1 MDAAIQ
7 MILHPRATKP
17 VGHASDDSAET
28 YLRKCK
34 QNIEAEVWSLVS
46 SGSRQGVKVVVR
58 EDAIVS
64 VSNGGVFIPFE
75 QLRHNLLI
83 FGGRLCLVTRARGD
97 KGMGFE
103 EGIRLSSGSWLIGY
117 VKPYMVEY
125 AVIAGYL
132 AGVSIPSI
140 LKDVAVLTTRTP
152 FAYAQRPFSDAV
164 ASNALQRKSVL
175 GLQHTVEG
183 IQGPPGTGKSSTIF
197 HIVNSAMPDDMVAIV
212 TCVQNRAVDAL
223 ACKFQ
228 SSAIRFLV
236 IGSPDR
242 LGDTAKQHSLES
254 LVEKDSIVI
263 SQKGSLQKVSRILD
277 LIHSARRKRQAARQ
291 FKCSGWR
298 RWWAAYSRQPLMGDL
313 VVWSKL
319 FEEAESSLRSA
330 RQLASDSISTDT
342 TVFMCTVD
350 ALFRVG
356 KSGPKRRILI
366 IDEAGTVPDYKLPLA
381 VSLGVEAVIA
391 VGDQNQLQPFT
402 HTDVPN
408 GFFHRL
414 AETISPSMLEEQF
427 RMHPEISRFVSS
439 SFYDHRLFTNPLTAE
454 ARCSV
459 PLAGVHWIDYPDTN
473 AESSSRNGAVC
484 NHVELKMLKT
494 FMLEVEARFLMHGKT
509 VMIISFYREQHHLL
523 MRMGEGIGLV
533 GTRLEGTKT
542 EQYFTH
548 PNFRISTVDAS
559 QGSESDVVILSCVR
573 CNAKN
578 KIGFL
583 SHPNRLC
590 VALSRAR
597 ERLIVLG
604 SSRTLTSKNAIWK
617 GLFNASQV
625 GSSFQENSSIPFDL
639 EDHVWE
645 TLQSVPIGGL

>member
-1 MDAAIQ
+1 
-7 MILHPRATKP
+7 
-17 VGHASDDSAET
+17 
-28 YLRKCK
+28 
-34 QNIEAEVWSLVS
+34 
-46 SGSRQGVKVVVR
+46 
-58 EDAIVS
+58 
-64 VSNGGVFIPFE
+64 
-75 QLRHNLLI
+75 
-83 FGGRLCLVTRARGD
+83 
-97 KGMGFE
+97 
-103 EGIRLSSGSWLIGY
+103 
-117 VKPYMVEY
+117 
-125 AVIAGYL
+125 
-132 AGVSIPSI
+132 
-140 LKDVAVLTTRTP
+140 
-152 FAYAQRPFSDAV
+152 
-164 ASNALQRKSVL
+164 
-175 GLQHTVEG
+175 
-183 IQGPPGTGKSSTIF
+183 
-197 HIVNSAMPDDMVAIV
+197 
-212 TCVQNRAVDAL
+212 
-223 ACKFQ
+223 
-228 SSAIRFLV
+228 
-236 IGSPDR
+236 
-242 LGDTAKQHSLES
+242 
-254 LVEKDSIVI
+254 
-263 SQKGSLQKVSRILD
+263 
-277 LIHSARRKRQAARQ
+277 
-291 FKCSGWR
+291 
-298 RWWAAYSRQPLMGDL
+298 MGDL

-356 KSGPKRRILI
+356 KTGSKRRILI

-402 HTDVPN
+402 HTDVSN

-439 SFYDHRLFTNPLTAE
+439 SFYDHRLFTNPLTAS

-459 PLAGVHWIDYPDTN
+459 PLAGVHWIDYFDTN

-494 FMLEVEARFLMHGKT
+494 FMLEVESRFLMHGKT

-523 MRMGEGIGLV
+523 MRMGESIGLV
-533 GTRLEGTKT
+533 GSRLEGTKT
-542 EQYFTH
+542 ESYFTN

-578 KIGFL
+578 QIGFL

-625 GSSFQENSSIPFDL
+625 GSSLQEKTSIPFDL

-645 TLQSVPIGGL
+645 TL